1 MFKYYIIT
9 KLQRKMAR
17 QFILVISILLL
28 VSCASRK
35 VAIVKEDTKI
45 TIDSTA
51 IVKTDSVSTT
61 TNNIKI
67 VENISEFEIKPLHDS
82 LPIVIDGTSYYNA
95 VIKYKKQNKI
105 LIDTS
110 KKIES
115 KKALKTIVKKKQEF
129 KKTKNKVADKKA
141 NYFVYLWLLLIPVGM
156 YVYRQIKNKIFL

>member
-1 MFKYYIIT
+1 
-9 KLQRKMAR
+9 MAR

-51 IVKTDSVSTT
+51 IVKIDSVSTT

-67 VENISEFEIKPLHDS
+67 VENVSEFEIKPLHDS
-82 LPIVIDGTSYYNA
+82 LPIVIDGTSY
-95 VIKYKKQNKI
+95 KKQNKV

-110 KKIES
+110 KKTES
-115 KKALKTIVKKKQEF
+115 KKALKTTIKKKQESR
-129 KKTKNKVADKKA
+129 KIKDKVIDKKA
-141 NYFVYLWLLLIPVGM
+141 NYFVYLWLLLIPIGM
-156 YVYRQIKNKIFL
+156 YIYRQIKNKIFL